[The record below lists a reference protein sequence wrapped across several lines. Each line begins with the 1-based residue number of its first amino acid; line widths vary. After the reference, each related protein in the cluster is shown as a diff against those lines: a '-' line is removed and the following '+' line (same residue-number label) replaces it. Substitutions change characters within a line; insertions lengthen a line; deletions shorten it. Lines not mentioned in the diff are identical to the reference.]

1 MTNGI
6 NSFAEEYAP
15 DFIEVG
21 LCASATEAAMVKAA
35 GCDYIEAG
43 VRNLLVPAEEESVFK
58 ARLKIVREQGL
69 ESPACNGFLPRTLKS
84 VGPDHDLNQLLSY
97 AEVAFER
104 AQIAGVEHIIYGSGG
119 SRFIPEN
126 FSRATAKDQF
136 VNVLRHMAPIA
147 QKYGVTLCLEPLRS
161 QETNFLNT
169 MIEGAE
175 VCDLVNH
182 QHVGLV
188 CDYYHV
194 TQEGRGVA
202 DVRKASKYIRTLHIA
217 ENENRQPPGTAGD
230 DFRPFF
236 KTLKEAGFHGRCS
249 IESRWTDK
257 AVQAPVAVQTLRLQI
272 AEIAKA

>member
-6 NSFAEEYAP
+6 NPFAEEYPA

-21 LCASATEAAMVKAA
+21 MCANAKDAAIVKAA
-35 GCDYIEAG
+35 GCNYIEAG
-43 VRNLLVPAEEESVFK
+43 VRNLLVPTEEESHFK
-58 ARLKIVREQGL
+58 AQLKFVREQGL
-69 ESPACNGFLPRTLKS
+69 ETPACNGFLPKSIKS
-84 VGPDHDLNQLLSY
+84 VGPDHDLNRLLSY
-97 AEVAFER
+97 AEITFKR

-119 SRFIPEN
+119 SRFVPEK

-147 QKYGVTLCLEPLRS
+147 QIYGVTLCLEPLRS

-175 VCDLVNH
+175 ICDLVNH

-188 CDYYHV
+188 CDYFHV
-194 TQEGRGVA
+194 TQEGRGIA
-202 DVRKASKYIRTLHIA
+202 DVRKTAKYIHTLHIA
-217 ENENRQPPGTAGD
+217 ENKNRQPPGTAGD

-249 IESRWTDK
+249 IECRWTDK
-257 AVQAPVAVQTLRLQI
+257 AAQAPIAVQTLRSQI
-272 AEIAKA
+272 AEIAK